1 MKNKDLILSTS
12 RNLNFYLIDYKDS
25 KVLNEFDNILN
36 TIYLSKV
43 NTTESIYE
51 NDFENV
57 IYLKRIVLN
66 SIIKNVV
73 LKQKDKIY
81 VIQDRK
87 DDLDLLIPIDKDNK
101 IYVYKDYKVL
111 DMLSQEKDITYMFE
125 NVNDVLTDYEILEV
139 KFNGKKL
146 ENYTFDKT
154 LKKISIGS
162 NILDYQY
169 LNNIQILLAKK
180 ITNIND
186 IEFIVEH
193 IDHRVFDKVD
203 PLSEVAR
210 SYFNLSYIMNGYD
223 IKRGNNELFEI
234 NSVKNDK
241 AIHKKSKNFRTELN
255 IKIRNIAEEEST
267 GNYGSGLY
275 GHGLYGGGNLTLAGI
290 LNRQIRFR
298 FIIYDTLSGE
308 ITIINNCKA
317 NDDYSRNYMED
328 GNLIDYTING
338 DRDIVYI
345 SKATKNG
352 YIWYELCNL

>member
-1 MKNKDLILSTS
+1 MNNKDLILSTS

-25 KVLNEFDNILN
+25 KVLNEFDNNLN

-43 NTTESIYE
+43 NTIESIYE
-51 NDFENV
+51 NNFENV
-57 IYLKRIVLN
+57 IYLKRVVLN
-66 SIIKNVV
+66 SILDNIV
-73 LKQKDKIY
+73 LKQNDKIY
-81 VIQDRK
+81 IIQDKK
-87 DDLDLLIPIDKDNK
+87 DDLDLLIPIDKNNK

-111 DMLSQEKDITYMFE
+111 DLLSQEKDTSYIFE
-125 NVNDVLTDYEILEV
+125 NSDLLVDYEVLEV

-154 LKKISIGS
+154 LKKINIGG

-180 ITNIND
+180 VTD
-186 IEFIVEH
+186 VSDVEFIVEH
-193 IDHRVFDKVD
+193 INHRIFNKVD
-203 PLSEVAR
+203 PLDEVAR
-210 SYFNLSYIMNGYD
+210 SYFNLSNIMNGYD

-234 NSVKNDK
+234 NSVKNNK
-241 AIHKKSKNFRTELN
+241 ATHKKSKNFRTELN

-267 GNYGSGLY
+267 GSYGNGLY
-275 GHGLYGGGNLTLAGI
+275 GQGLYGGGNLTLAGI

-298 FIIYDTLSGE
+298 FIVYDTLSGE

-352 YIWYELCNL
+352 YIWYELCNV

>member
-1 MKNKDLILSTS
+1 MNNKDLILSTS

-25 KVLNEFDNILN
+25 KVLNEFDNNLN

-43 NTTESIYE
+43 NTIESIYE
-51 NDFENV
+51 NNFENV
-57 IYLKRIVLN
+57 IYLKRVVLN
-66 SIIKNVV
+66 SILDNIV
-73 LKQKDKIY
+73 LKQNDKIY
-81 VIQDRK
+81 IIQDKK
-87 DDLDLLIPIDKDNK
+87 DDLDLLIPIDKNNK

-111 DMLSQEKDITYMFE
+111 DLLSQEKDTSYIFE
-125 NVNDVLTDYEILEV
+125 NSDLLVDYEVLEV

-154 LKKISIGS
+154 LKKINIGG

-180 ITNIND
+180 VTD
-186 IEFIVEH
+186 VSDVEFIVEH
-193 IDHRVFDKVD
+193 INHRIFNKVD
-203 PLSEVAR
+203 PLDEVAR
-210 SYFNLSYIMNGYD
+210 SYFNLSNIMNGYD

-234 NSVKNDK
+234 NSVKNNK
-241 AIHKKSKNFRTELN
+241 ATHKKSKNFRTELN

-267 GNYGSGLY
+267 ESYGSGLY
-275 GHGLYGGGNLTLAGI
+275 GQGLYGGGNLTLAGI

-298 FIIYDTLSGE
+298 FIVYDTLSGE

-352 YIWYELCNL
+352 YIWYELCNV

>member
-25 KVLNEFDNILN
+25 KVLNELDSNLN

-43 NTTESIYE
+43 NTNDSIYV
-51 NDFENV
+51 NNFENV

-66 SIIKNVV
+66 SILSNVI
-73 LKQKDKIY
+73 LKQNDKIY
-81 VIQDRK
+81 IIQDKK
-87 DDLDLLIPIDKDNK
+87 DDLDLLIPIDKNNK

-111 DMLSQEKDITYMFE
+111 DLLSQEKDTSYIFE
-125 NVNDVLTDYEILEV
+125 NSDLLTDYEVLEV

-146 ENYTFDKT
+146 NNFTFDKT
-154 LKKISIGS
+154 LKKINIGG
-162 NILDYQY
+162 NILDFQY
-169 LNNIQILLAKK
+169 LNNIQVLLAKK
-180 ITNIND
+180 ISNVND
-186 IEFIVEH
+186 IEFILDYL
-193 IDHRVFDKVD
+193 DHVIFDKKN
-203 PLSEVAR
+203 PIEVIAKT
-210 SYFNLSYIMNGYD
+210 YFDLSYIMNGYD

-234 NSVKNDK
+234 NSIKNDK

-255 IKIRNIAEEEST
+255 IKIRNIADEEST

-298 FIIYDTLSGE
+298 FIVYDTLSGE

-352 YIWYELCNL
+352 YIWYELCNI